1 MTPVV
6 VRAVRP
12 EDAEQVLAIYRAGLD
27 AGFEHPA
34 PDWAAFDADTLPDHR
49 FVAVDTCPPGP
60 SKPGVSANA
69 SAARSPNNAAR
80 TSTGAESPACK
91 E

>member
-49 FVAVDTCPPGP
+49 FVAVDT
-60 SKPGVSANA
+60 
-69 SAARSPNNAAR
+69 
-80 TSTGAESPACK
+80 
-91 E
+91 